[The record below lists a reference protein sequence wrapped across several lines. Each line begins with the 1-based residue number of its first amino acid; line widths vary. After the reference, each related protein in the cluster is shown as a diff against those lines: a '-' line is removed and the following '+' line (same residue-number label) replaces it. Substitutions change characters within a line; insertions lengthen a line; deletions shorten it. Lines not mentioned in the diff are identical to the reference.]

1 MMVRVVSIL
10 MTSALMIGLSG
21 CVAGTSAEAVRE
33 SVARP
38 DDPIAA
44 YNAGTRLLSD
54 GEHGLASEMLR
65 RAATLADDPRTA
77 RYNLGVAYFLQADYV
92 RAAAAFR
99 AILEV
104 DPTDQ
109 DARHNYE
116 LSLSLIENALPET
129 QQQLTE
135 PQEGETDPTVTP
147 TPQPGGFDGPTPTPP
162 RAEFEPDLTQTPV
175 GGAGDFAMANQTATP
190 VPREVGGLT
199 VSDAMRLLDG
209 QNTRSI
215 APFSPSFG
223 TAEGVNTE
231 NDW

>member
-1 MMVRVVSIL
+1 
-10 MTSALMIGLSG
+10 
-21 CVAGTSAEAVRE
+21 
-33 SVARP
+33 
-38 DDPIAA
+38 
-44 YNAGTRLLSD
+44 LLGD
-54 GEHGLASEMLR
+54 GEHGLASELLG
-65 RAATLADDPRTA
+65 RAVGLADDPRTA

-92 RAAAAFR
+92 AAAATFR

-116 LSLSLIENALPET
+116 LALSLIETPLPED
-129 QQQLTE
+129 QQQLTD
-135 PQEGETDPTVTP
+135 PQQGETDPTVTP

-162 RAEFEPDLTQTPV
+162 RAEFEPDPTQTPV
-175 GGAGDFAMANQTATP
+175 GGTGDFAMANQTATP
-190 VPREVGGLT
+190 APREDGSLT
-199 VSDAMRLLDG
+199 VLEAMRLLDG

-215 APFSPSFG
+215 APFDPLLG